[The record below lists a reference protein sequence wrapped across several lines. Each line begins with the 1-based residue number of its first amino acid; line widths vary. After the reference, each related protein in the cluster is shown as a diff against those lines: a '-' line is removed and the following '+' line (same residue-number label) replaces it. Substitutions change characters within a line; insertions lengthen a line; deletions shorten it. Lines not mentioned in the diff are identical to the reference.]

1 MKMSDVLGCAG
12 GAVFLLLA
20 SVLIPFVGPFFSLL
34 TPLPFLYYSTRL
46 GLIEGIKLSAIVITA
61 IGVIAHVAG
70 YSQITLVAVEFSLVG
85 IGLAELF
92 RRRLS
97 LGNTIFLATLFM
109 LILGLGMLFIMG
121 LFRNMGP
128 IEMVLSYL
136 ESHLNAAI
144 QTYKDANPGN
154 QSALELDA
162 YAKAFMATIS
172 QIYPSL
178 MIIGT
183 GFALWLNVV
192 IARPLFKMGNLA
204 YPEFIPM
211 DRWQA
216 PDHLVWGLIVSGF
229 ALFLSSE
236 SIQFIAVNTL
246 IVILAI
252 YLFHGLSIIL
262 FFLNKYHVPSWI
274 RLGIYFLI
282 VVQQLLLAVLT
293 FAGLFDQWID
303 FRKIHRRAD
312 SQTT

>member
-1 MKMSDVLGCAG
+1 
-12 GAVFLLLA
+12 LA

-46 GLIEGIKLSAIVITA
+46 GLTEGIKLTAIVIA
-61 IGVIAHVAG
+61 VIGVIAYVAG
-70 YSQITLVAVEFSLVG
+70 YSQITLVVLEFSLVG
-85 IGLAELF
+85 MSLAELF
-92 RRRLS
+92 RRNLS
-97 LGNTIFLATLFM
+97 LGNTIFVATLFM
-109 LILGLGMLFIMG
+109 LLLGMGMLVIMG
-121 LFRNMGP
+121 LSRNLGP
-128 IEMVLSYL
+128 IEMVLGYL
-136 ESHLNAAI
+136 GSQLNEAI

-154 QSALELDA
+154 QSVLELDA
-162 YAKAFMATIS
+162 YAKAFMAMIS

-183 GFALWLNVV
+183 GFALWLNIV
-192 IARPLFKMGNLA
+192 IARPLFRMGKLA
-204 YPEFIPM
+204 YPAFISM

-216 PDHLVWGLIVSGF
+216 PDHLVWGLIIAGF

-236 SIQFIAVNTL
+236 SIQFAAVNTL

-252 YLFHGLSIIL
+252 YLFHGLSIIV

-282 VVQQLLLAVLT
+282 IIQQLLLAVLT

>member
-12 GAVFLLLA
+12 GAISLLLA
-20 SVLIPFVGPFFSLL
+20 SIIIPFVGPFFSLL
-34 TPLPFLYYSTRL
+34 TPLPFLYYSTKL
-46 GLIEGIKLSAIVITA
+46 GLIGGIKLAAMVVTA
-61 IGVIAHVAG
+61 IGLIAYVSG
-70 YSQITLVAVEFSLVG
+70 YSQITLPVLEFSLVG
-85 IGLAELF
+85 TGLAELF
-92 RRRLS
+92 RRKLS

-109 LILGLGMLFIMG
+109 VLLGLGMLVIMG
-121 LFRNMGP
+121 LSRDMGP

-136 ESHLNAAI
+136 GSHLNAAI
-144 QTYKDANPGN
+144 QTYEDAGSSQLNVP
-154 QSALELDA
+154 ELNA
-162 YAKAFMATIS
+162 YAKTFMATIS
-172 QIYPSL
+172 QIYPAL

-183 GFALWLNVV
+183 GFALWLNIV
-192 IARPLFKMGNLA
+192 ISRPLFRMGKLE

-216 PDHLVWGLIVSGF
+216 PDHLVWGLIVAGF

-236 SIQFIAVNTL
+236 SIQFLAVNAL

-252 YLFHGLSIIL
+252 YLFHGLSIIV

-282 VVQQLLLAVLT
+282 IVQQFFLAMLT

>member
-1 MKMSDVLGCAG
+1 MKMSDVLGCAS

-20 SVLIPFVGPFFSLL
+20 SILIPFVGPFFSLL
-34 TPLPFLYYSTRL
+34 TPLPFLYYSIRL
-46 GLIEGIKLSAIVITA
+46 GLIEGIKVAAITVIA
-61 IGVIAHVAG
+61 IGVIAYAAG
-70 YSQITLVAVEFSLVG
+70 YSQITLLALEFSIVG

-97 LGNTIFLATLFM
+97 LGNTILLATLFM
-109 LILGLGMLFIMG
+109 LLIGLGMLVVMG
-121 LFRNMGP
+121 LSRNMGP
-128 IEMVLSYL
+128 IEMILSYL
-136 ESHLNAAI
+136 GSHLDAAI
-144 QTYKDANPGN
+144 QTFEDANQDQLN
-154 QSALELDA
+154 ALELNA
-162 YAKAFMATIS
+162 YAKAFMSTIS

-192 IARPLFKMGNLA
+192 IARPLFKMGKLE
-204 YPEFIPM
+204 YPKFISM

-216 PDHLVWGLIVSGF
+216 PDHLVWGLIGAGF

-236 SIQFIAVNTL
+236 SIKFLAVNAL

-252 YLFHGLSIIL
+252 YLFHGLSIIV
-262 FFLNKYHVPSWI
+262 FFLNKYHVPSWM

-282 VVQQLLLAVLT
+282 VVQQLFLAVLT

-312 SQTT
+312 SQPT

>member
-1 MKMSDVLGCAG
+1 MKTSDVLGCAG
-12 GAVFLLLA
+12 GAISLLLA

-46 GLIEGIKLSAIVITA
+46 GLIEGIKLTAVVVTA
-61 IGVIAHVAG
+61 IGLIAYAAG
-70 YSQITLVAVEFSLVG
+70 YSQITLLALEFSVLG

-92 RRRLS
+92 RRKLS
-97 LGNTIFLATLFM
+97 LGNTIFLGTLFM
-109 LILGLGMLFIMG
+109 LFLGLGMLVLTG
-121 LFRNMGP
+121 LSRNLGP
-128 IEMVLSYL
+128 IEMILGYL
-136 ESHLNAAI
+136 GGHLDTAV
-144 QTYKDANPGN
+144 QTFEDANPDQLN
-154 QSALELDA
+154 TLELNT
-162 YAKAFMATIS
+162 YVKAFMAIIS

-192 IARPLFKMGNLA
+192 IARPLFKMGKLE
-204 YPEFIPM
+204 YPEFISM

-216 PDHLVWGLIVSGF
+216 PDHLVWGLIGAGF
-229 ALFLSSE
+229 ALFLASE
-236 SIQFIAVNTL
+236 SIQFLALNAL

-252 YLFHGLSIIL
+252 YLFHGLSIII
-262 FFLNKYHVPSWI
+262 FFLNKYRVPSWI

-282 VVQQLLLAVLT
+282 IVQQLFLAVLT

-312 SQTT
+312 SQPT

>member
-12 GAVFLLLA
+12 GAISLLLA
-20 SVLIPFVGPFFSLL
+20 SILIPFVGPFFSLL

-46 GLIEGIKLSAIVITA
+46 GLIGGLKLAAMVI
-61 IGVIAHVAG
+61 IAVGLIAYVAG
-70 YSQITLVAVEFSLVG
+70 YSQITLPALEFSIVG
-85 IGLAELF
+85 MGLAELF
-92 RRRLS
+92 RRKLS

-109 LILGLGMLFIMG
+109 LLLGLGMLVIIG
-121 LFRNMGP
+121 LSRDMGP

-136 ESHLNAAI
+136 GSHLNTAI
-144 QTYKDANPGN
+144 QAYEDAGSGPLNAP
-154 QSALELDA
+154 ELHA

-183 GFALWLNVV
+183 GFALWLNIV
-192 IARPLFKMGNLA
+192 IARPFFKMGKLE

-216 PDHLVWGLIVSGF
+216 PDHLVWGLIVAGF

-236 SIQFIAVNTL
+236 SIQFIAVNAL

-252 YLFHGLSIIL
+252 YLFHGLSIIV

-282 VVQQLLLAVLT
+282 IIQQLFLAMLT

>member
-1 MKMSDVLGCAG
+1 MSDVLGCAG
-12 GAVFLLLA
+12 GAISLLLA
-20 SVLIPFVGPFFSLL
+20 SMLIPFVGAFFSLL
-34 TPLPFLYYSTRL
+34 TPLPFLYYTIRL
-46 GLIEGIKLSAIVITA
+46 GLIEGIKVAAMVVAA
-61 IGVIAHVAG
+61 IGLIAYLVG
-70 YSQITLVAVEFSLVG
+70 YSQITLLALEFSLVG

-109 LILGLGMLFIMG
+109 LFIGLGMLVMMG
-121 LFRNMGP
+121 LSRDMGP

-136 ESHLNAAI
+136 GSQLHAAI
-144 QTYKDANPGN
+144 QTYEDAGPGHVN
-154 QSALELDA
+154 AVELNA
-162 YAKAFMATIS
+162 YAKAFMATLS

-178 MIIGT
+178 MIVGT

-192 IARPLFKMGNLA
+192 IARPLFKIGKLE
-204 YPEFIPM
+204 YPEFISM

-229 ALFLSSE
+229 ALFLPSQ
-236 SIQFIAVNTL
+236 SIQFLAINAL

-252 YLFHGLSIIL
+252 YLFHGLSIIV
-262 FFLNKYHVPSWI
+262 FFLNKYRVPSWI

-282 VVQQLLLAVLT
+282 IVQQLFLAVLT

>member
-1 MKMSDVLGCAG
+1 MKTSDVLGCAG
-12 GAVFLLLA
+12 GVIFLLLA
-20 SVLIPFVGPFFSLL
+20 ATLIPFVGPFFSLL

-46 GLIEGIKLSAIVITA
+46 GLIGGIKLAAMVVTA
-61 IGVIAHVAG
+61 IGLFAYAVG
-70 YSQITLVAVEFSLVG
+70 YSQITFLALEFSLVG
-85 IGLAELF
+85 TGLAELF
-92 RRRLS
+92 RRKLS
-97 LGNTIFLATLFM
+97 LGNTILLATLFM
-109 LILGLGMLFIMG
+109 LLVGLGMLVVMG
-121 LFRNMGP
+121 LSRNMGP

-136 ESHLNAAI
+136 GSHLNDAI
-144 QTYKDANPGN
+144 QTFEDANPGHLN
-154 QSALELDA
+154 TLELNA

-192 IARPLFKMGNLA
+192 IARPLFKLGKLE
-204 YPEFIPM
+204 YPEFISM

-216 PDHLVWGLIVSGF
+216 PDHLVWGLIVAGF

-236 SIQFIAVNTL
+236 TIRFLAVNAL

-252 YLFHGLSIIL
+252 YLFHGLSIIV

-282 VVQQLLLAVLT
+282 IIQQLFMAVLT

>member
-12 GAVFLLLA
+12 GAVSLLLA

-46 GLIEGIKLSAIVITA
+46 GLIEGVKLAAIVIAA
-61 IGVIAHVAG
+61 IGVIAYVAG
-70 YSQITLVAVEFSLVG
+70 YSQITLLAIEFCLVG
-85 IGLAELF
+85 MGLAELF
-92 RRRLS
+92 RRRLT
-97 LGNTIFLATLFM
+97 LGNTIFLATVFM
-109 LILGLGMLFIMG
+109 LLLGLGMLFIMG
-121 LFRNMGP
+121 LSRNMGP
-128 IEMVLSYL
+128 IEMVLNYL
-136 ESHLNAAI
+136 GSHLNAAI
-144 QTYKDANPGN
+144 QTYKDANPDN
-154 QSALELDA
+154 QSVLELNA

-204 YPEFIPM
+204 YPEFISM

-236 SIQFIAVNTL
+236 GIQFVAVNTL

-252 YLFHGLSIIL
+252 YLFHGLSIIV

-282 VVQQLLLAVLT
+282 IVQQLLLAVLT
-293 FAGLFDQWID
+293 FAGVFDQWID
-303 FRKIHRRAD
+303 FRKIHRRAG